1 MNIVF
6 SFNKK
11 GDEAAFWESEIA
23 AASNRDFRFVP
34 FNHGAR
40 LDPSFYPTAV
50 ELDRLYQA
58 GDQRLFSLYVEF
70 ERCIQRAGADAV
82 IVANC
87 PPYHPDYL
95 RRVPV
100 YKALHSADD
109 PGATYLINIPYLHAY
124 EHVFFVSPTYSRDM
138 EMKEKMRYAGKVNA
152 DWLPISVFDFECAPE
167 RSEDELFTQHRD
179 IDIIY
184 VGGFWRQKLPLLTKV
199 RRAFGR
205 RFRMYGFFGLKHNLY
220 MKARYGYTGW
230 VAPVGIQERVALYQR
245 ARVGINIHWNEYGL
259 GNQRL
264 YHLPA
269 NGVMQLSDC
278 ADSLHRIFEPDREIV
293 GYRNADDLIDKL
305 KYFLL
310 NESEREAVARRAYRR
325 TMRDY
330 RFAGVAR
337 QAGVLIRKGM
347 ERIAWM
353 H

>member
-1 MNIVF
+1 MLLGIYSTICSNRTGRPPRCAHGSIVGKWAIAASGGGISEVGCGSISKSSRTTGTTTGCRATTSSYSRVTQRLYLHTLKNIVF

-220 MKARYGYTGW
+220 MKAR
-230 VAPVGIQERVALYQR
+230 
-245 ARVGINIHWNEYGL
+245 
-259 GNQRL
+259 
-264 YHLPA
+264 
-269 NGVMQLSDC
+269 
-278 ADSLHRIFEPDREIV
+278 
-293 GYRNADDLIDKL
+293 
-305 KYFLL
+305 
-310 NESEREAVARRAYRR
+310 
-325 TMRDY
+325 
-330 RFAGVAR
+330 
-337 QAGVLIRKGM
+337 
-347 ERIAWM
+347 
-353 H
+353 